1 MDPGEV
7 VAELRSLAR
16 PCDLDELARYGIRSK
31 VILGVRTPDLT
42 ALAKRLGKNHSLAL
56 ALWRTGI
63 YESRHLAVLV
73 EDPAKVTEAQME
85 RWAKDFDNWAICDG
99 ACLHLFDRTR
109 FAYDKAIEWS
119 SREEEF
125 VKRAAFALMAVL
137 AVHDKK
143 APDSVFRAWLPVI
156 TRESTD
162 ERPYVKKAVNW
173 ALRQIGKRDRLLNEA
188 AIRTA
193 IRISKKESKSAR
205 WIASDALRELRS
217 ESVQKRL
224 QSKSRRPAG
233 RPARRPSS

>member
-1 MDPGEV
+1 MDSAEV
-7 VAELRSLAR
+7 VSELRRLSR

-42 ALAKRLGKNHSLAL
+42 ALAKRLGKDHSLAL
-56 ALWRTGI
+56 ALWRTCI
-63 YESRHLAVLV
+63 YDARHLAILID
-73 EDPAKVTEAQME
+73 DPAKVTEAQME
-85 RWAKDFDNWAICDG
+85 RWAKDFDNWATCDG

-109 FAYDKAIEWS
+109 FAYDKTIEWS

-143 APDSVFRAWLPVI
+143 APDSTFKGWLPVI
-156 TRESTD
+156 VRESTD
-162 ERPYVKKAVNW
+162 ERTYVKKAVNW
-173 ALRQIGKRDRLLNEA
+173 ALRQIGKRNRPLNEA

-193 IRISKKESKSAR
+193 LSISKKKSKSAK

-217 ESVQKRL
+217 EPVQKRL
-224 QSKSRRPAG
+224 QMKSRRLAG